1 MNQRQ
6 PLVADDVGSPVGDL
20 SYTEASRELDEIVAF
35 FEQREVDVD
44 LLVARLERATA
55 IVDELDRR
63 LRRTR
68 AQVEELVPRLESA
81 TMLPPEREAAREAGG
96 GTAGRASGLVDDV
109 GAVDVED
116 PDDADEEQFDDR
128 THADAERGEDG
139 APAMSRDARE
149 HADPGQLPDDHPGL
163 F

>member
-1 MNQRQ
+1 
-6 PLVADDVGSPVGDL
+6 VGEL

-44 LLVARLERATA
+44 QLVGRLERATA

-68 AQVEELVPRLESA
+68 AQVEELVPRLE
-81 TMLPPEREAAREAGG
+81 AAASDGPAG
-96 GTAGRASGLVDDV
+96 
-109 GAVDVED
+109 ED
-116 PDDADEEQFDDR
+116 MGDEMIDEEDEMGEADD
-128 THADAERGEDG
+128 G
-139 APAMSRDARE
+139 S
-149 HADPGQLPDDHPGL
+149 DPKGL